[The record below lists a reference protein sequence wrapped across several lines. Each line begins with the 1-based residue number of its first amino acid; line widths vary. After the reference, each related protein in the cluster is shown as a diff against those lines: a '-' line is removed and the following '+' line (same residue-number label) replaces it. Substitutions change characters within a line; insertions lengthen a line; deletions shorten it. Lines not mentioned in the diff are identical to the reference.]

1 MRKLIQYTLYGLV
14 ILILLWCLLL
24 SCESLYYTVDVRY
37 SPDRQYRLEGRKPW
51 PLRRNISSPTQ
62 GSYRVYHNQTDRLLF
77 IHRTTNYQLYEG
89 DWLWSQKA
97 NGITLLF
104 VPAEFA
110 LDLLPD
116 KNGKIIE
123 L

>member
-1 MRKLIQYTLYGLV
+1 MRKLIRYTLYGLLTFV
-14 ILILLWCLLL
+14 LLWCLLL
-24 SCESLYYTVDVRY
+24 SCEALYYTVDVRY
-37 SPDRQYRLEGRKPW
+37 SPDHQYRLEGRKPW

-77 IHRTTNYQLYEG
+77 IHRTKNYQLY
-89 DWLWSQKA
+89 DDSLWSQKA